1 MKQAHKIIRNHEN
14 SRVGSKVLRGGMIFF
29 VKCILIQ
36 AQNSHRQLA
45 GHEEREAD
53 KMGEY
58 KFINEELKIGAAS

>member
-1 MKQAHKIIRNHEN
+1 MRMAGLAQKYCA
-14 SRVGSKVLRGGMIFF
+14 GGGFF

-45 GHEEREAD
+45 GHEEKEAD